1 MLHKLQESV
10 TASDKDRG
18 KNHQVFERSFDCK
31 LITTEHFFLQK
42 LNYIHNNPCSG
53 VWNLVKNPV
62 DYEHSSARHY
72 IGEKSVYT
80 MRMNSSAD
88 IDSSRFD
95 RVIKQKGMNW
105 LHIYNAEDLP
115 KRYRIR
121 AYPTL
126 ILINNE
132 GQIIYDEWNTED
144 KKDVLIKLLK
154 EM

>member
-1 MLHKLQESV
+1 VLHKLQESV

>member
-1 MLHKLQESV
+1 VLHKLQESV

-42 LNYIHNNPCSG
+42 LNYIQNNPCSG